1 MWKCR
6 EIRSSNSR
14 VDRDHLFHGNQ
25 IILQKYSQRR
35 LIPLAFGALV
45 LENELQYHCLVV
57 RINSINDAS
66 ISCEN
71 FVKFGTITPEVTEL
85 ICERHVRHGKKTGV
99 FRWISPDIL
108 DRFSQ
113 SFYHMK
119 ALYVLI
125 PYFLIFQWTLP
136 WQPNNVAVMK
146 ANWYYVHSLHV
157 RQMWARCVQWVC
169 CMKF

>member
-1 MWKCR
+1 M
-6 EIRSSNSR
+6 
-14 VDRDHLFHGNQ
+14 FHGNQ

-99 FRWISPDIL
+99 FR
-108 DRFSQ
+108 
-113 SFYHMK
+113 
-119 ALYVLI
+119 
-125 PYFLIFQWTLP
+125 
-136 WQPNNVAVMK
+136 
-146 ANWYYVHSLHV
+146 
-157 RQMWARCVQWVC
+157 
-169 CMKF
+169 